1 MLLYLCST
9 LETITQNL
17 IQKYNVA
24 GPRYTSY
31 PTVPYWDENLNTETW
46 LSSVKETFKISN
58 IKEGISLYIHLPFCE
73 SLCTYCGCNKHITKN
88 HALEQP
94 HLNFILK
101 EWSMYTALLAEKPKI
116 KELHLGG
123 GTPTFFSPQNLKYFI
138 EGILNEA
145 ILSNNAALSFEA
157 HPGNTTME
165 HLIVLRSLGF
175 TRISL
180 GVQDF
185 NPIVQKAI
193 HRLQSFEH
201 TQEATIN
208 ARQAGYD
215 SINFDLI
222 YGLPF
227 QTLESMIDT
236 ISKTIELKP
245 ERIAFYSYAHI
256 PWLKPSQRGYDEND
270 LPLPAV
276 KRALYETGK
285 ELLINAGYVEIG
297 MDHFALPIDE
307 LYIAM
312 QEKKLHRNFMGYTAA
327 HTKLMIGLG
336 VSSISDA
343 WNAFAQNV
351 KTVKEYEALIGQNHW
366 PFLKGHLLNKEDLIL
381 RKHILNLMCNFKTDW
396 SKQENYCEHIS
407 LALEKLKEAEADGL
421 IRFIDSGLEVT
432 NAGIPFVRNI
442 CMAFDARLMRKAP
455 QTNLFSSTV

>member
-1 MLLYLCST
+1 LLLYFCST

-94 HLNFILK
+94 HLNFISQRVAACILTLLEPKSQRLK
-101 EWSMYTALLAEKPKI
+101 N
-116 KELHLGG
+116 LHLGG
-123 GTPTFFSPQNLKYFI
+123 GTPTFFSPQNLKNFI
-138 EGILNEA
+138 EGILKYA
-145 ILSNNAALSFEA
+145 IISNNAALSFEA

-193 HRLQSFEH
+193 HRLQSFEQ

-236 ISKTIELKP
+236 I
-245 ERIAFYSYAHI
+245 
-256 PWLKPSQRGYDEND
+256 
-270 LPLPAV
+270 
-276 KRALYETGK
+276 
-285 ELLINAGYVEIG
+285 
-297 MDHFALPIDE
+297 
-307 LYIAM
+307 
-312 QEKKLHRNFMGYTAA
+312 KK
-327 HTKLMIGLG
+327 
-336 VSSISDA
+336 
-343 WNAFAQNV
+343 Q
-351 KTVKEYEALIGQNHW
+351 
-366 PFLKGHLLNKEDLIL
+366 LN
-381 RKHILNLMCNFKTDW
+381 
-396 SKQENYCEHIS
+396 
-407 LALEKLKEAEADGL
+407 
-421 IRFIDSGLEVT
+421 
-432 NAGIPFVRNI
+432 
-442 CMAFDARLMRKAP
+442 
-455 QTNLFSSTV
+455 

>member
-1 MLLYLCST
+1 M
-9 LETITQNL
+9 ETSTQNL

-31 PTVPYWDENLNTETW
+31 PTVPYWEENLDIEQW
-46 LSSVKETFKISN
+46 LSSVKQTFATSN
-58 IKEGISLYIHLPFCE
+58 TKEGISLYIHLPFCE

-88 HALEQP
+88 HAVEEP

-101 EWSMYTALLAEKPKI
+101 EWQMYSVLFEEKPVI

-138 EGILNEA
+138 ESIFKDASLA
-145 ILSNNAALSFEA
+145 NNAALSFEA
-157 HPGNTTME
+157 HPGNTTPE
-165 HLIVLRSLGF
+165 HLEVLSSLGF

-185 NPIVQKAI
+185 NLKVQKAI
-193 HRLQSFEH
+193 HRLQSFEQ
-201 TQEATIN
+201 TKAATIG
-208 ARQAGYD
+208 ARKTGY
-215 SINFDLI
+215 SSLNFDLI

-227 QTLESMIDT
+227 QTVESMVNT
-236 ISKTIELKP
+236 ITKTIALKP
-245 ERIAFYSYAHI
+245 ERIAFYSYAHV

-270 LPLPAV
+270 LPTPTI
-276 KRALYETGK
+276 KRVLYETGK
-285 ELLINAGYVEIG
+285 ELLIQAGYVEIG
-297 MDHFALPIDE
+297 IDHFALPTDE
-307 LYIAM
+307 LYTAM
-312 QEKKLHRNFMGYTAA
+312 QVKKLHRNFMGYTAA

-336 VSSISDA
+336 VSSISDS

-351 KTVKEYEALIGQNHW
+351 KTVKEYEALLSQNHW
-366 PFLKGHLLNKEDLIL
+366 PFLKGHLLHKEDLVL
-381 RKHILNLMCNFKTDW
+381 RKHILNLMCNFSTEW
-396 SKQENYCEHIS
+396 SKQDDYCEHIPQ
-407 LALEKLKEAEADGL
+407 ALEKLKEAEADGL
-421 IRFIDSGLEVT
+421 IRYTQHGIEVT